1 MVIAEAMLADLPAVP
16 SSASLVEAARLLR
29 KTGIA
34 LLPVRSAS
42 GVVGYIS
49 EKDLAL
55 KGCGSGGDPVGIV
68 VADVMTED
76 PVMLPGSAPVEM
88 ALELMARAGIAA
100 VVVHNNDGQI
110 VGVATLA
117 LVLDGLNRPPPEGPI
132 PDSVKRVRGEPL

>member
-55 KGCGSGGDPVGIV
+55 KGCGSGGDPAGIV

-88 ALELMARAGIAA
+88 ALELMARAGVAA
-100 VVVHNNDGQI
+100 VVVRNSDGQI

-117 LVLDGLNRPPPEGPI
+117 LVLDGLSRPPPEGPI
-132 PDSVKRVRGEPL
+132 PDAVKRVRGEPL

>member
-29 KTGIA
+29 KTGST
-34 LLPVRSAS
+34 LLPVRSGGGIIGS
-42 GVVGYIS
+42 VS
-49 EKDLAL
+49 ERDLAL
-55 KGCGSGGDPVGIV
+55 KGCGSGGDPAGIM
-68 VADVMTED
+68 VADVMPED
-76 PVMLPGSAPVEM
+76 PVMLPGSAPAEV
-88 ALELMARAGIAA
+88 ALELMARTGMTA

-117 LVLDGLNRPPPEGPI
+117 QVLDGLNRPPPEGPI

>member
-29 KTGIA
+29 RTGIV

-42 GVVGYIS
+42 GIVGCVS

-55 KGCGSGGDPVGIV
+55 KGCESGGDPAGIV
-68 VADVMTED
+68 VADVMNED
-76 PVMLPGSAPVEM
+76 PVMLPGSAPAEA
-88 ALELMARAGIAA
+88 ALELMARTGMTA
-100 VVVHNNDGQI
+100 VVVYNNDGQI

-132 PDSVKRVRGEPL
+132 PDAVKRVRGEPL

>member
-16 SSASLVEAARLLR
+16 SSASLVEAACLLR
-29 KTGIA
+29 RTGIA

-42 GVVGYIS
+42 GIVGYVS

-55 KGCGSGGDPVGIV
+55 KGCASGGDPAGIA
-68 VADVMTED
+68 VADIMTEH
-76 PVMLPGSAPVEM
+76 PEMLPGSAPAEV
-88 ALELMARAGIAA
+88 ALELMARTGITA

-117 LVLDGLNRPPPEGPI
+117 HLLDGLSRPPPEGPI

>member
-29 KTGIA
+29 RNGIV

-42 GVVGYIS
+42 GLVGYVS

-55 KGCGSGGDPVGIV
+55 KGCGSGGDPAAIV

-76 PVMLPGSAPVEM
+76 PEKLPGSAPVEA
-88 ALELMARAGIAA
+88 ALELMARSGMAA
-100 VVVHNNDGQI
+100 VVVHDNAGQI

-117 LVLDGLNRPPPEGPI
+117 QVLDGINRPMPEGPI